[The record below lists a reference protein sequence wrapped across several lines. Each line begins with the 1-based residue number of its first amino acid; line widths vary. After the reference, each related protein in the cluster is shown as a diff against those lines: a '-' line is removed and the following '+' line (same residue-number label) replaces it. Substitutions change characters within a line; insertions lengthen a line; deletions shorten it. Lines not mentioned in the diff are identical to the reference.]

1 MDNNEITKSLFNKD
15 VCCPICSSNFSVKAV
30 KVNAP
35 RISSRDSDLFIRY
48 SGVNPYFYDVWI
60 CNKCG
65 YSAMKSDF
73 FKVTNHEKELITK
86 NITSKWKP
94 KNFPEII
101 DAKIAIDRY
110 KLALITATFAEK
122 KNSTK
127 AFLLLKIAWMHRLLN
142 DKDTE
147 LSFIKRSL
155 ECFLEAYSRE
165 NFPIYGLQRDS
176 LTYLIGDLFRKSG
189 NNSDALSWYS
199 KVITTVGTSQRIK
212 ELARNGRDIIKGDI

>member
-1 MDNNEITKSLFNKD
+1 MDNNEITKSLFDKN

-199 KVITTVGTSQRIK
+199 KVITTVGASQRIK

>member
-1 MDNNEITKSLFNKD
+1 MDTNEITKSLFDKN
-15 VCCPICSSNFSVKAV
+15 VCCPICGSNFSVKSV

-60 CNKCG
+60 CNNCG

-73 FKVTNHEKELITK
+73 FKVKNHEKELITK
-86 NITSKWKP
+86 NITPKWKP

-101 DAKIAIDRY
+101 DAKVAIDRY
-110 KLALITATFAEK
+110 KLALITATFAQK
-122 KNSTK
+122 SFGTK
-127 AFLLLKIAWMHRLLN
+127 AFILLKIAWMYRLLE
-142 DKDTE
+142 DKNSE

-155 ECFLEAYSRE
+155 DCFLEAYSKE
-165 NFPIYGLQRDS
+165 SFPIYGLQRDS
-176 LTYLIGDLFRKSG
+176 LTYLIGDLYRQLG
-189 NNSDALSWYS
+189 NDSNALSWYS
-199 KVITTVGTSQRIK
+199 KVITTVGASQRIK